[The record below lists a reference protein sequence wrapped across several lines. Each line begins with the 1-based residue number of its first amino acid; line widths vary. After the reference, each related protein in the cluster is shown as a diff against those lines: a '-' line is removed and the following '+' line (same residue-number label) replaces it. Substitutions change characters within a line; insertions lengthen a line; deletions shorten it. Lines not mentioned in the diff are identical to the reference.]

1 MWITSGVGR
10 SDLAFHRSRTFRSCG
25 PYEAFA
31 TSGGSEGLCCCCAL
45 SVNASHIKAAETGR
59 RLRLMMD
66 TLSQNQGLQWEFPNA
81 RPASFLKA
89 HQDGILRIQKPV
101 KLEHIS
107 ALVGQAD
114 ETILFENLCGYPD
127 YQLIDLLFV
136 NRKAQARVLGCEPA
150 QVVPRLAEVLRIR
163 ARPLRQARLEFCTF
177 RRVCIQSGV

>member
-45 SVNASHIKAAETGR
+45 SVNANHSKAAETGR
-59 RLRLMMD
+59 RRRLMMD
-66 TLSQNQGLQWEFPNA
+66 TLSQNQAYNGSSQMPEL
-81 RPASFLKA
+81 ASFLKA

-101 KLEHIS
+101 KLEHIG

-114 ETILFENLCGYPD
+114 
-127 YQLIDLLFV
+127 
-136 NRKAQARVLGCEPA
+136 
-150 QVVPRLAEVLRIR
+150 
-163 ARPLRQARLEFCTF
+163 
-177 RRVCIQSGV
+177 